1 MRLPRFSN
9 KPLAFTGRNRR
20 VAVRLLTDVIDWFER
35 NEIEYALDAGT
46 LLGAVRDKD
55 LIPWDDDIDLCIP
68 MKELPKL
75 ENALSDLRST
85 AVWISKRYWEIDF
98 PGVSGKD
105 LRAIKAYDRPLML
118 FKGRIATDIYIKYR
132 RDDGYYYWQSHD
144 QPCRAPSHFLD
155 ELTTIDFLDRKVMV
169 PADFEGYLEYV
180 FGDWRTPTKSG
191 WQDGTQMGS

>member
-75 ENALSDLRST
+75 ENALPDLRST
-85 AVWISKRYWEIDF
+85 AIWISKRSWEIDF
-98 PGVSGKD
+98 AGVTGKD

-132 RDDGYYYWQSHD
+132 RDDGYYY
-144 QPCRAPSHFLD
+144 
-155 ELTTIDFLDRKVMV
+155 
-169 PADFEGYLEYV
+169 
-180 FGDWRTPTKSG
+180 
-191 WQDGTQMGS
+191 